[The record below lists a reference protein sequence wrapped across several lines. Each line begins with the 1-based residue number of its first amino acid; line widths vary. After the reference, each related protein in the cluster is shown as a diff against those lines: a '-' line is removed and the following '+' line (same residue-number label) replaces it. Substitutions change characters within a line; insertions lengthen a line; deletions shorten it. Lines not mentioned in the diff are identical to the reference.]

1 MPRDDVERAR
11 NVRNALA
18 NASVSERKRRGNGF
32 PHPPLASTPP
42 PPPIYPPYSLEN
54 RPVCASPIHSI
65 PFSRP
70 SRTLSLNA
78 SPSSPFHLTFAPFPP
93 AITINQ
99 NRSQYLILVEWC
111 SARTGWPADERG
123 RLHVQWWPPRCSGG
137 WCNNAS
143 NAIKYTTCRAGGKR
157 GRGEMGEMSTVRA
170 ADHRS
175 FDSLNHSLDR
185 VVSDSHSSQNE
196 ETLNIEGTQL

>member
-1 MPRDDVERAR
+1 MHLSASESGAGMAFLLHRWLRHPYPLTPNYPRKPSSLRLTHPFDSLLTSLPRA
-11 NVRNALA
+11 
-18 NASVSERKRRGNGF
+18 
-32 PHPPLASTPP
+32 
-42 PPPIYPPYSLEN
+42 
-54 RPVCASPIHSI
+54 
-65 PFSRP
+65 
-70 SRTLSLNA
+70 LSLNA

-111 SARTGWPADERG
+111 SARTGRLADERG
-123 RLHVQWWPPRCSGG
+123 WLHVQWWPPRCSGG

-185 VVSDSHSSQNE
+185 VVSDSHSSKNE

>member
-1 MPRDDVERAR
+1 MH
-11 NVRNALA
+11 LS
-18 NASVSERKRRGNGF
+18 ASESGAGMAFLLHRWLR
-32 PHPPLASTPP
+32 HPP
-42 PPPIYPPYSLEN
+42 PPLFHLPSKTVQSAPHPSIRFPSHPPPS
-54 RPVCASPIHSI
+54 SP
-65 PFSRP
+65 RA
-70 SRTLSLNA
+70 LSLNA

-111 SARTGWPADERG
+111 SARTGRLADERG
-123 RLHVQWWPPRCSGG
+123 WLHVQWWPPRCSGG

-185 VVSDSHSSQNE
+185 VVSDSYSSKNE

>member
-1 MPRDDVERAR
+1 MTWNEPETSAT
-11 NVRNALA
+11 LWQMHLS
-18 NASVSERKRRGNGF
+18 ASESGAGMAFLLHRWLR
-32 PHPPLASTPP
+32 HPSPLSS
-42 PPPIYPPYSLEN
+42 IYPRKPSSL
-54 RPVCASPIHSI
+54 RLTHPFDSLLTLPPSP
-65 PFSRP
+65 RA
-70 SRTLSLNA
+70 LSLNA

-99 NRSQYLILVEWC
+99 NRSQYLILMEWC
-111 SARTGWPADERG
+111 SARTGRLADERG
-123 RLHVQWWPPRCSGG
+123 WLHVQWWPPRCSGG

-185 VVSDSHSSQNE
+185 VVSDSYSSKNE